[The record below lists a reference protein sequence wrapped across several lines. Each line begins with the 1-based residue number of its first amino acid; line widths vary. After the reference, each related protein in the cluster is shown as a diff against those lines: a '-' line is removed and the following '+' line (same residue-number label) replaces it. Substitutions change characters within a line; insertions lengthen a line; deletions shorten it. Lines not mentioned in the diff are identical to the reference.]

1 MILYNHIYFFSLYT
15 TYLLVNEFLYLIK
28 YVIIST
34 YFNIWDVAGAS
45 ESQEEGV
52 LVNVNGFHKSLTPEG
67 ILYCII
73 LFYFILKVTWLC
85 WKLCKH
91 QQGRLNIKHT
101 VTYIIIINNAPLLPS
116 PTHQRQ
122 RQRQWPHQ
130 WHYPSMQEST

>member
-34 YFNIWDVAGAS
+34 YFNIWDVAGTS

-85 WKLCKH
+85 WNLCKH
-91 QQGRLNIKHT
+91 QRGRLNIKHT
-101 VTYIIIINNAPLLPS
+101 SSSTTTAPSLPS
-116 PTHQRQ
+116 PTPQWQ

-130 WHYPSMQEST
+130 WRYPSMQEST